1 MRKPLDIRNQL
12 DIFNDG
18 PLGLA
23 QLAAKRREAAEH
35 ALRSIDQGHFTARE
49 RHDFHAGEAER
60 LERLAATAA
69 PQT

>member
-12 DIFNDG
+12 DIFTAT
-18 PLGLA
+18 PAELT
-23 QLAAKRREAAEH
+23 QLATKHREAAAH
-35 ALRSIDQGHFTARE
+35 ALSSNDQGYFSARE

>member
-1 MRKPLDIRNQL
+1 VRKPLDIRNQL

-23 QLAAKRREAAEH
+23 QLAAKHREAAGH
-35 ALRSIDQGHFTARE
+35 ALRAGNQGYFSARE

-60 LERLAATAA
+60 LERLAAAAA